1 MKAQHI
7 TDAVI
12 STQIG
17 ETRKVFDF
25 PAIEKSNLWSLP
37 LRKQALDV
45 QMSMVSK
52 TCYAQSGLPTLNLLI
67 CSLFTRFPGTER
79 RAFEVLKS
87 SPWCQNLLADVKTIC
102 ISLPRW
108 MWYLS
113 INDLVNYPSVW
124 NRNIYIERIRKGLT
138 MMISLLDFY
147 LSRWLSSFCRLISLH
162 VLMLWEE
169 LTCPEKMSPLV
180 VNGDA
185 HNWLLRK

>member
-1 MKAQHI
+1 MCKCLWFQRHVMLKA
-7 TDAVI
+7 
-12 STQIG
+12 
-17 ETRKVFDF
+17 VFRHS
-25 PAIEKSNLWSLP
+25 I
-37 LRKQALDV
+37 
-45 QMSMVSK
+45 
-52 TCYAQSGLPTLNLLI
+52 
-67 CSLFTRFPGTER
+67 SLFAPCLLVSRVQNE
-79 RAFEVLKS
+79 ELLKS

-102 ISLPRW
+102 ISLPSW